1 MDISRLR
8 ESIIAHEG
16 IRYKA
21 YADPILGETA
31 MTTGVGHLI
40 RLPQEEELLEKEL
53 TMDEV
58 MEILDGDIEVA
69 VKDARRFID
78 EDSIPEEAFEIVVEL
93 SFQLGYPRL
102 SGFKKFQAALKENNF
117 LAAKSEMLDSKW
129 ARQVPARAKN
139 LSDKMG
145 EINA

>member
-1 MDISRLR
+1 MNIERLR

-31 MTTGVGHLI
+31 MTTAVGHLI
-40 RLPQEEELLEKEL
+40 KLPEEEYLLEKEL

-58 MEILDGDIEVA
+58 MELLDNDIEIA

-117 LAAKSEMLDSKW
+117 LLAKSEMLDSKW

-145 EINA
+145 DI

>member
-1 MDISRLR
+1 MDINRLR
-8 ESIIAHEG
+8 ESVIAHEG

-21 YADPILGETA
+21 YADPILGASA

-58 MEILDGDIEVA
+58 LEILNSDIEVA
-69 VKDARRFID
+69 IKDARKFID
-78 EDSIPEEAFEIVVEL
+78 EDSIPEEAFEIVVEM

-102 SGFKKFQAALKENNF
+102 SGFRNFQAALKEKDF
-117 LAAKSEMLDSKW
+117 IKASEEMLDSKW

-139 LSDKMG
+139 LADKMG
-145 EINA
+145 EV

>member
-53 TMDEV
+53 TMNEV

-78 EDSIPEEAFEIVVEL
+78 EDSIPEEAFEIVVEM

-102 SGFKKFQAALKENNF
+102 SGFKKFQAALKDNNF
-117 LAAKSEMLDSKW
+117 LLAKSEMLDSKW
-129 ARQVPARAKN
+129 SRQVPARAKN

-145 EINA
+145 EI

>member
-1 MDISRLR
+1 MNIERLR

-31 MTTGVGHLI
+31 MTTAVGHLI
-40 RLPQEEELLEKEL
+40 KLPEEEYLLEKEL

-58 MEILDGDIEVA
+58 MELLDNDIEIA

-102 SGFKKFQAALKENNF
+102 SGFKKFQAALK
-117 LAAKSEMLDSKW
+117 
-129 ARQVPARAKN
+129 
-139 LSDKMG
+139 
-145 EINA
+145 

>member
-21 YADPILGETA
+21 YEDPIIGASA

-40 RLPQEEELLEKEL
+40 RLPQEEYLLDKEL
-53 TMDEV
+53 TMNEV
-58 MEILDGDIEVA
+58 MELLNDDIEVA
-69 VKDARRFID
+69 LKDAKKFID
-78 EDSIPEEAFEIVVEL
+78 EDSIPEEAFEIVIEM

-102 SGFKKFQAALKENNF
+102 SKFLKFQKALQNKDFQESANQ
-117 LAAKSEMLDSKW
+117 MLDSKW

-139 LSDKMG
+139 LADKMRS
-145 EINA
+145 I

>member
-21 YADPILGETA
+21 YEDPIIGASA

-40 RLPQEEELLEKEL
+40 KLPQEEYLLEKEL
-53 TMDEV
+53 NMSEV
-58 MEILDGDIEVA
+58 MELLNGDIDVA
-69 VKDARRFID
+69 LKDAKKFID
-78 EDSIPEEAFEIVVEL
+78 ESTIPEEAFEIVVEM

-102 SGFKKFQAALKENNF
+102 SKFLKFQKALQENDF
-117 LAAKSEMLDSKW
+117 ILARYEMLDSKW

-139 LSDKMG
+139 LADKMG
-145 EINA
+145 DV

>member
-8 ESIIAHEG
+8 ESVIAHEG

-21 YADPILGETA
+21 YEDPILGASA

-40 RLPQEEELLEKEL
+40 RLPQEEYLLEKEL
-53 TMDEV
+53 TMNEV
-58 MEILDGDIEVA
+58 MELLNDDIEVA
-69 VKDARRFID
+69 LKDAKKFID
-78 EDSIPEEAFEIVVEL
+78 EDTIPEEAFEIVVEM

-102 SGFKKFQAALKENNF
+102 SGFRKFQTALKDNNF
-117 LAAKSEMLDSKW
+117 TQAKSEMLDSKW

-139 LSDKMG
+139 LADKMG

>member
-1 MDISRLR
+1 MNIERLR

-31 MTTGVGHLI
+31 MTTAVGHLI
-40 RLPQEEELLEKEL
+40 KLPEEEYLLEKEL

-58 MEILDGDIEVA
+58 MELLDNDIEIA

-117 LAAKSEMLDSKW
+117 LLAKSEMLDSKW

>member
-1 MDISRLR
+1 MNIERLR

-31 MTTGVGHLI
+31 MTTAVGHLI
-40 RLPQEEELLEKEL
+40 KLPEEEYLLEKEL

-58 MEILDGDIEVA
+58 MELLDNDIEIA

-117 LAAKSEMLDSKW
+117 LLAKSEMLDSKW

-145 EINA
+145 EI

>member
-69 VKDARRFID
+69 LKDARRFID
-78 EDSIPEEAFEIVVEL
+78 EDSIPEEAFEIVVEM

-102 SGFKKFQAALKENNF
+102 SGFRNFQAALKEKDF
-117 LAAKSEMLDSKW
+117 VKASAEMLDSKW

>member
-1 MDISRLR
+1 MDINRLR

-21 YADPILGETA
+21 YADPILGEVA

-40 RLPQEEELLEKEL
+40 KLPLEEELLEKEL
-53 TMDEV
+53 SMDEV
-58 MEILDGDIEVA
+58 LEILEADINVA
-69 VKDARRFID
+69 VADAKKFID
-78 EDSIPEEAFEIVVEL
+78 ENSIPEEAFEIVVEM

-102 SGFKKFQAALKENNF
+102 SQFRKFQKALKENDFIESANQ
-117 LAAKSEMLDSKW
+117 MLDSKW

-139 LSDKMG
+139 LADKMRSV
-145 EINA
+145 

>member
-1 MDISRLR
+1 MDIKRLR

-40 RLPQEEELLEKEL
+40 QLPKEEYLLDKEL

-58 MEILDGDIEVA
+58 LELLDNDIEVA
-69 VKDARRFID
+69 VKDANKFINAD
-78 EDSIPEEAFEIVVEL
+78 LIPEEAFEIVIEM

-102 SGFKKFQAALKENNF
+102 SGFKKFQQALKDNDFQE
-117 LAAKSEMLDSKW
+117 AATQMLDSKW
-129 ARQVPARAKN
+129 ARQVPSRAKN
-139 LSDKMG
+139 LSDKMRYM
-145 EINA
+145 

>member
-1 MDISRLR
+1 MDLNRLR
-8 ESIIAHEG
+8 ESIIAHEC

-58 MEILDGDIEVA
+58 MEILDGDIEIA
-69 VKDARRFID
+69 LKDARRFID
-78 EDSIPEEAFEIVVEL
+78 EDSIPEEAFEIVVEM

-102 SGFKKFQAALKENNF
+102 SGFRNFQSALKEKDF
-117 LAAKSEMLDSKW
+117 IKASEEMLDSKW

-139 LSDKMG
+139 LADKMG
-145 EINA
+145 EV

>member
-1 MDISRLR
+1 MDINRLR
-8 ESIIAHEG
+8 ESVIAHEG

-40 RLPQEEELLEKEL
+40 RLPQEEYLLEKEL
-53 TMDEV
+53 SMDEV
-58 MEILDGDIEVA
+58 LELLNDDLQVA
-69 VKDARRFID
+69 IKDAKKFID
-78 EDSIPEEAFEIVVEL
+78 EDSIPEEAFEIVVEM

-102 SGFKKFQAALKENNF
+102 SGFKKFQAALKNNDF
-117 LAAKSEMLDSKW
+117 NEASNQMLDSKW

-139 LSDKMG
+139 LSDKMRDV
-145 EINA
+145 

>member
-1 MDISRLR
+1 
-8 ESIIAHEG
+8 
-16 IRYKA
+16 
-21 YADPILGETA
+21 
-31 MTTGVGHLI
+31 MTL
-40 RLPQEEELLEKEL
+40 EELLEKEL

-58 MEILDGDIEVA
+58 MEILDSDLEVA
-69 VKDARRFID
+69 IKDAKKFID

-102 SGFKKFQAALKENNF
+102 SGFRKFQAALKENNF
-117 LAAKSEMLDSKW
+117 SLAKSEMLDSKW

>member
-1 MDISRLR
+1 MDIKRLR

-40 RLPQEEELLEKEL
+40 QLPKEEYLLEKEL

-58 MEILDGDIEVA
+58 LELLDSDIEVA
-69 VKDARRFID
+69 VKDANKFIN
-78 EDSIPEEAFEIVVEL
+78 EDLIPEEAFEIVIEM

-102 SGFKKFQAALKENNF
+102 SGFKKFQQALKDNNF
-117 LAAKSEMLDSKW
+117 QEAAAQMLDSKW
-129 ARQVPARAKN
+129 ARQVPSRAKN
-139 LSDKMG
+139 LADKMRYM
-145 EINA
+145 

>member
-78 EDSIPEEAFEIVVEL
+78 EDSIPEKAFEIVVEM

-102 SGFKKFQAALKENNF
+102 SGFRNFQSALKEKDF
-117 LAAKSEMLDSKW
+117 VKASAEMLDSKW

-139 LSDKMG
+139 LADKMG
-145 EINA
+145 EV

>member
-21 YADPILGETA
+21 YEDPIIGASA

-40 RLPQEEELLEKEL
+40 RLPQEEYLLDKEL
-53 TMDEV
+53 NMSEV
-58 MEILDGDIEVA
+58 MELLNGDIDVA
-69 VKDARRFID
+69 LKDAKKFID
-78 EDSIPEEAFEIVVEL
+78 ESSIPEEAFEIVIEM

-102 SGFKKFQAALKENNF
+102 SKFLKFQKALQENDF
-117 LAAKSEMLDSKW
+117 LLARSEMLDSKW

-139 LSDKMG
+139 LADKMG
-145 EINA
+145 DV

>member
-1 MDISRLR
+1 MDISKIR
-8 ESIIAHEG
+8 EDLILKEG

-21 YADPILGETA
+21 YADPILGEIA
-31 MTTGVGHLI
+31 MTTACGHLI
-40 RLPQEEELLEKEL
+40 KLPEEEYLLEKEL

-58 MEILDGDIEVA
+58 MELLDNDIEIA

-102 SGFKKFQAALKENNF
+102 SGFKKFQAALKDNNF
-117 LAAKSEMLDSKW
+117 LLAKSEMLDSKW

>member
-1 MDISRLR
+1 MDINRLR
-8 ESIIAHEG
+8 ESVIAHEG

-21 YADPILGETA
+21 YADPILGASA
-31 MTTGVGHLI
+31 MTTAVGHLI
-40 RLPQEEELLEKEL
+40 KLPEEEYLLEKEL

-58 MEILDGDIEVA
+58 MELLDSDIQIA
-69 VKDARRFID
+69 IKDARKFID
-78 EDSIPEEAFEIVVEL
+78 EDSVPEEAFEIVVEM

-102 SGFKKFQAALKENNF
+102 SGFRNFQKALKENNF
-117 LAAKSEMLDSKW
+117 LLAKSEMLDSKW

>member
-1 MDISRLR
+1 MDINRLR

-40 RLPQEEELLEKEL
+40 LLPQEEELLEKEL

-58 MEILDGDIEVA
+58 MEILDSDINIAIGGAKKFINLEEHPEV
-69 VKDARRFID
+69 IQ
-78 EDSIPEEAFEIVVEL
+78 ETIVSLVFNMGL
-93 SFQLGYPRL
+93 PRL
-102 SGFKKFQAALKENNF
+102 RGFKKMKAALD
-117 LAAKSEMLDSKW
+117 AKDYVEASNQLLDSKY
-129 ARQVPARAKN
+129 ARQLPHRANDYAEK
-139 LSDKMG
+139 
-145 EINA
+145 IRYA

>member
-21 YADPILGETA
+21 YEDPIIGASA

-40 RLPQEEELLEKEL
+40 RLPQEEYLLEKEL

-58 MEILDGDIEVA
+58 MELLNGDIEVA
-69 VKDARRFID
+69 IKDANKFIK
-78 EDSIPEEAFEIVVEL
+78 EDSIPEQAFEIIIEM

-102 SGFKKFQAALKENNF
+102 SKFLKLQKALQENDFVESANQ
-117 LAAKSEMLDSKW
+117 MLDSKW

-139 LSDKMG
+139 LADKMRS
-145 EINA
+145 I

>member
-58 MEILDGDIEVA
+58 MEILNG
-69 VKDARRFID
+69 
-78 EDSIPEEAFEIVVEL
+78 
-93 SFQLGYPRL
+93 
-102 SGFKKFQAALKENNF
+102 N
-117 LAAKSEMLDSKW
+117 
-129 ARQVPARAKN
+129 
-139 LSDKMG
+139 
-145 EINA
+145 

>member
-69 VKDARRFID
+69 LKDEDFID
-78 EDSIPEEAFEIVVEL
+78 EDSIPEEAFEIVVEM

-102 SGFKKFQAALKENNF
+102 SGFRNFQAALKEKDF
-117 LAAKSEMLDSKW
+117 VKASAEMLDSG
-129 ARQVPARAKN
+129 
-139 LSDKMG
+139 LDKFLH
-145 EINA
+145 EPRT